1 MTSPVQADRR
11 RVPHGWLAAAWLIA
25 FATAWVALALLL
37 PDGYQQ
43 DGGTHFLFARD
54 AWWNHFLFVDVW
66 GRPLFTT
73 LYSLPA
79 QAGYLP
85 AKLLTVVVCVV
96 TAWQCWRWAE
106 DEGLARPE
114 FAIPFFAL
122 QPSVMLLAFDTM
134 TEPLFALVLVAALRL
149 RRAGRVSDAL
159 VVASLLP
166 LARPEGFFVCLLW
179 GVWTL
184 ADARLGREWWRR
196 ARLLPLLATGVV
208 AWWVAA
214 LVITHDPLFILHN
227 WPNNWAPTGATYG
240 VAPWDEYWRL
250 RYDIVANNF
259 APFFAVGF
267 LALVARRR
275 LGAATSLVLMLFVLH
290 SVLRHYGLFGSA
302 GYPRYFVCVAP
313 AIAMITLEGWNVI
326 FDALGRVGKLLAP
339 RARALLRGT
348 AYALAAALFLFVV
361 RNMLYFLDDHDAI
374 RDARAVAE
382 ADAWLRANPVPVRQ
396 LVWSQTYMCIIRRCD
411 TRHRVILSNDHA
423 HDIAELVATPPGTLI
438 FWDGETGPNWYG
450 LSAPDFRAAG
460 FRQLFDRRYQLR
472 PRFEK
477 RFWYSEPWTR
487 SQEMLLYY
495 KGESMSPPS
504 PAPGAH

>member
-1 MTSPVQADRR
+1 MTSPALANQGRTPTQWRAIAWLFVFA
-11 RVPHGWLAAAWLIA
+11 LAA
-25 FATAWVALALLL
+25 VALALYS
-37 PDGYQQ
+37 PDSYQQ

-54 AWWNHFLFVDVW
+54 AWWNHALFVDVW

-73 LYSLPA
+73 LYALPA
-79 QAGYLP
+79 LAGYLP
-85 AKLLTVVVCVV
+85 AKLLTGVVCVL
-96 TAWQCWRWAE
+96 TAWQCWRWAQ
-106 DEGLARPE
+106 DEGMARPE
-114 FAIPFFAL
+114 LAIPFLAL
-122 QPSVMLLAFDTM
+122 QPSLMLLAADTM
-134 TEPLFALVLVAALRL
+134 TEPLFALVLVTALRL
-149 RRAGRVSDAL
+149 RRADRTRLAML
-159 VVASLLP
+159 VASLLP
-166 LARPEGFFVCLLW
+166 LARPEGFFVGLLW
-179 GVWTL
+179 VVWSM
-184 ADARLGREWWRR
+184 ADARVGRDWWRR

-208 AWWVAA
+208 AWWIAA

-227 WPNNWAPTGATYG
+227 WPNNWAPTGAIYG

-250 RYDIVANNF
+250 RYDIVAGNF
-259 APFFAVGF
+259 APFFAIGF

-275 LGAATSLVLMLFVLH
+275 LGTATSLVLMLFVLH

-313 AIAMITLEGWNVI
+313 AIAVITLEGWNVV

-361 RNMLYFLDDHDAI
+361 RNTLYFLDDHDSI
-374 RDARAVAE
+374 RDARAVAD
-382 ADAWLRANPVPVRQ
+382 ADAWLRAHPVPIRQ
-396 LVWSQTYMCIIRRCD
+396 LVWSRTYMCIILRCD
-411 TRHRVILSNDHA
+411 TRHRVILSSDHA
-423 HDIAELVATPPGTLI
+423 RDIAELVATPPGTLI

-495 KGESMSPPS
+495 KGDSLSSPL